1 MNRRE
6 KQRQIRQ
13 AKQQAA
19 KQKQRRRQV
28 LGRLGLFVAL
38 PALVLLVVWVLATQG
53 PTYSPVEVAPN
64 DHIRGDPETP
74 VSIVVYA
81 DFQCPACATE
91 NQLMARLWSR
101 VEDRAHL
108 IFRHYPLTA
117 SNPHA
122 WTAALYAEAA
132 GRQGSFWE
140 MHDFL
145 FVNQPVWSFLPDV
158 ENEFESYAENLE
170 LDLEQ
175 LRADVESEAVIAKV
189 RDDQRGGNSAGVRST
204 PVMFINGRRVAQLTA
219 SRILELVDE
228 HFQEAMGDAAGAGS

>member
-6 KQRQIRQ
+6 KQRQIRE
-13 AKQQAA
+13 A
-19 KQKQRRRQV
+19 KQKAAKHKQQRLQI
-28 LGRLGLFVAL
+28 LGRLALYVAL
-38 PALVLLVVWVLATQG
+38 PVLLIFVVYVLVSQG

-64 DHIRGDPETP
+64 DHVFGDPETP

-91 NQLMARLWSR
+91 SQLMARIWPR
-101 VEDRAHL
+101 IENRAHM

-117 SNPHA
+117 TNSHA

-132 GRQGSFWE
+132 GRQNRFWE

-145 FVNQPVWSFLPDV
+145 FVNQPIWSFLPDV
-158 ENEFESYAENLE
+158 ESEFDSYAETLE

-175 LRADVESEAVIAKV
+175 LQTDLESNEVIEKV
-189 RDDQRGGNSAGVRST
+189 RDDQRGGNAAGVRST

-219 SRILELVDE
+219 SRIMELVDE
-228 HFQEAMGDAAGAGS
+228 QYREATAEPSG

>member
-6 KQRQIRQ
+6 KQRQVRE
-13 AKQQAA
+13 A
-19 KQKQRRRQV
+19 KQKAARQKQQRTQI
-28 LGRLGLFVAL
+28 LGRLALYVAL
-38 PALVLLVVWVLATQG
+38 PVLLVFVAYVLISQG
-53 PTYSPVEVAPN
+53 PTYSPVEVAPD
-64 DHIRGDPETP
+64 DHLFGDPETP

-91 NQLMARLWSR
+91 SQTMARIWSR
-101 VEDRAHL
+101 IEDRAHM

-132 GRQGSFWE
+132 GRQGRFWE

-145 FVNQPVWSFLPDV
+145 FLNQPIWSFLPEV
-158 ENEFESYAENLE
+158 ESEFDSYAETLE

-175 LRADVESEAVIAKV
+175 LQADLENDEVIDKV
-189 RDDQRGGNSAGVRST
+189 RNDQRGGNAAGVRST
-204 PVMFINGRRVAQLTA
+204 PVMFINGQRVAQLSA
-219 SRILELVDE
+219 SRIMELVDE
-228 HFQEAMGDAAGAGS
+228 HYTEAAAEQGTSD

>member
-6 KQRQIRQ
+6 KQRQIRE
-13 AKQQAA
+13 A
-19 KQKQRRRQV
+19 KQKAAKHKQQRLQI
-28 LGRLGLFVAL
+28 LGRLALYVAL
-38 PALVLLVVWVLATQG
+38 PVLLIFVVYVLVSQG

-64 DHIRGDPETP
+64 DHVFGDPETP

-91 NQLMARLWSR
+91 SQLMARIWPR
-101 VEDRAHL
+101 IENRAHM

-117 SNPHA
+117 TNPHA

-132 GRQGSFWE
+132 GRQNRFWE

-145 FVNQPVWSFLPDV
+145 FVNQPIWSFLPDV
-158 ENEFESYAENLE
+158 ESEFDSYAETLE

-175 LRADVESEAVIAKV
+175 LQTDLESNEVIEKV
-189 RDDQRGGNSAGVRST
+189 RDDQRGGNAAGVRST

-219 SRILELVDE
+219 SRIMELVDE
-228 HFQEAMGDAAGAGS
+228 QYREATAEPSG